1 MVEFEGGGRM
11 FAEFADVD
19 PGMIEVGRQVRMMFR
34 IKDIDTRRGF
44 TKYFWKA
51 ALVP

>member
-1 MVEFEGGGRM
+1 M

-19 PGMIEVGRQVRMMFR
+19 PELMAVGQPVRMMFR

-51 ALVP
+51 TPLG